1 MFRRGDCVYIEIISN
16 ASRVTLQAIIG
27 GKVDHNSVSYTDSG
41 LSLSLAMTAWFDL
54 DLDKYLWI
62 NYGNNVFV
70 KGSRHV
76 NDI

>member
-1 MFRRGDCVYIEIISN
+1 
-16 ASRVTLQAIIG
+16 
-27 GKVDHNSVSYTDSG
+27 
-41 LSLSLAMTAWFDL
+41 MTAWFDL